1 MEVWGA
7 CLLVNYIYW
16 CNVLE
21 FQGGEILYRG
31 EYLNPL
37 NNEALIDSIIQFA
50 GSIPFTM
57 YIPSLLQVNLH
68 REKVTW
74 PGAIVQKAG
83 EGMPNYED
91 NTRRGNLY
99 ITIDVDFPRG
109 TFSDE
114 DQEGLQMSPLFCF
127 CGCVQL

>member
-1 MEVWGA
+1 
-7 CLLVNYIYW
+7 
-16 CNVLE
+16 
-21 FQGGEILYRG
+21 
-31 EYLNPL
+31 
-37 NNEALIDSIIQFA
+37 
-50 GSIPFTM
+50 M

-114 DQEGLQMSPLFCF
+114 DQEGLQMSTFAVVMGRGITCCHMVNAVVSRLSL
-127 CGCVQL
+127 GLTYLEES